1 MDSVHKGILKKFEY
15 LKGQLIIGKKE
26 IKGQN
31 STDRLS
37 PDSFVPEK
45 HMLHDLIRGFYK
57 PAGKPY
63 LLSYQATESEDN
75 YGKQIIWKNENKAEF
90 IRIEMAPPNSP
101 KDNRKKSDIDAARYN
116 LINNIPIGILRKVK
130 KGHNII
136 LGLGKITSEREDG
149 IFIIEPFSYNELKK
163 ENLKKLEEIIEELD
177 EIEVINTSVFREVIQ
192 RQGQN
197 RFKRT
202 LLKRSNNCALCEI
215 EEPFLIASHIKPWNK
230 CTDAERL
237 NSNNGLLLC
246 PNHDMLFDRGY
257 ITFDEHG
264 LIKISSKLPEII
276 KLKMGI
282 KEDTTIFI
290 NLQMKEYMKWHS
302 QYQFKK

>member
-1 MDSVHKGILKKFEY
+1 MHKGILKKFEY

-26 IKGQN
+26 IKGEN
-31 STDRLS
+31 STDRLP

-45 HMLHDLIRGFYK
+45 HILHDLIRGFYK

-63 LLSYQATESEDN
+63 LLSYQATESENN
-75 YGKQIIWKNENKAEF
+75 YGKQIIWKNENNAEF

-116 LINNIPIGILRKVK
+116 LINKIPIGILRKVK

-136 LGLGKITSEREDG
+136 LGLGRITSEREDG

-163 ENLKKLEEIIEELD
+163 ENLKRFEEILEELD
-177 EIEVINTSVFREVIQ
+177 EVEAINTSVLREVFQ
-192 RQGQN
+192 RQGQQQ
-197 RFKRT
+197 FKRT
-202 LLKRSNNCALCEI
+202 LLERSNKCALCEI

-230 CTDAERL
+230 CTDEERL

-246 PNHDMLFDRGY
+246 PNHDILFDRGY
-257 ITFDEHG
+257 ITFNEHG
-264 LIKISSKLPEII
+264 LIKISPKMPEII
-276 KLKMGI
+276 KHQMGLKESATISINLKM
-282 KEDTTIFI
+282 
-290 NLQMKEYMKWHS
+290 NEYMKWHRL
-302 QYQFKK
+302 YQFKK